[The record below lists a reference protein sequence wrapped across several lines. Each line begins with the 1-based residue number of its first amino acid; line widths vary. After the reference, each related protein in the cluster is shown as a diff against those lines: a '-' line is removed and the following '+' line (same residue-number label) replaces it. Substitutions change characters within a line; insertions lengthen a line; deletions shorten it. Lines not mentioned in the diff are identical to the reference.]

1 MGNLP
6 YSNSRGMKIWRM
18 DYPLT
23 LVSPARGERIGHDMP
38 APTINPRFFPFGFAH
53 FVATQWNQGKRLHYV
68 HLVVT
73 SVEPGSE

>member
-1 MGNLP
+1 LGNLP

-38 APTINPRFFPFGFAH
+38 APTISPRFFPFGFA
-53 FVATQWNQGKRLHYV
+53 QGRRLHYV